1 MAATKITGKVST
13 AESVKQLHYLA
24 SALKAPRIT
33 EAAERLADQA
43 RDAGWS
49 FEDYLAAVLEREV
62 SARNA
67 SGARLRIRAA
77 GFGAPKTLEDF
88 EFDAQPAIR
97 NQVAALASGAFLT
110 EARNIVL
117 LGPPGT
123 GKTHLATAL
132 GIVAARHGHRVLFA
146 TATDWVTRLT
156 DAHRAGRLPQ
166 ELARLRRYGLII
178 VDEVG
183 YLPFEQDAANLFF
196 QLVSSRYEHASLVLT
211 SNLPFSSWGGVFGD
225 QAVAAAMIDRI
236 VHHADVLTLKGASYR
251 LRGRGIDSLPSIR
264 TSTTETEN

>member
-1 MAATKITGKVST
+1 MAAAKTTP
-13 AESVKQLHYLA
+13 ESVKQIHYLA
-24 SALKAPRIT
+24 GALKAPRIT
-33 EAAERLADQA
+33 EAATRLADQA
-43 RDAGWS
+43 RDANWS

-77 GFGAPKTLEDF
+77 GFGAVKTLEDF
-88 EFDAQPAIR
+88 DFDAQPAIR
-97 NQVAALASGAFLT
+97 QQIAALASGGFLA

-132 GIVAARHGHRVLFA
+132 GVVAAQLGQRVLFA

-156 DAHRAGRLPQ
+156 DAHRAGRLPN

-196 QLVSSRYEHASLVLT
+196 QLVSSRYEHASLILT
-211 SNLPFSSWGGVFGD
+211 SNLPFSGWGGVFGD

-264 TSTTETEN
+264 TTTETEN

>member
-1 MAATKITGKVST
+1 MSATKTTTGKAST

-88 EFDAQPAIR
+88 DFDAQPP
-97 NQVAALASGAFLT
+97 S
-110 EARNIVL
+110 E
-117 LGPPGT
+117 
-123 GKTHLATAL
+123 
-132 GIVAARHGHRVLFA
+132 
-146 TATDWVTRLT
+146 TRSPLW
-156 DAHRAGRLPQ
+156 P
-166 ELARLRRYGLII
+166 
-178 VDEVG
+178 
-183 YLPFEQDAANLFF
+183 
-196 QLVSSRYEHASLVLT
+196 
-211 SNLPFSSWGGVFGD
+211 
-225 QAVAAAMIDRI
+225 
-236 VHHADVLTLKGASYR
+236 
-251 LRGRGIDSLPSIR
+251 RGRF
-264 TSTTETEN
+264 

>member
-1 MAATKITGKVST
+1 MTATKIPD
-13 AESVKQLHYLA
+13 AIKQVHYLA
-24 SALKAPRIT
+24 AALKAPRIT
-33 EAAERLADQA
+33 EAATRLADQA

-67 SGARLRIRAA
+67 SGAELRIRAA
-77 GFGAPKTLEDF
+77 GFPARKTIEDF
-88 EFDAQPAIR
+88 DFGAQPAAR
-97 NQVAALASGAFLT
+97 PQVAALASGAFLT

-132 GIVAARHGHRVLFA
+132 GIIAARAGHRVLVA
-146 TATDWVTRLT
+146 TATDWITRLT
-156 DAHRAGRLPQ
+156 DAHRHDRLPG
-166 ELARLRRYGLII
+166 ELARLRRYALII
-178 VDEVG
+178 IDEVG

-211 SNLPFSSWGGVFGD
+211 SNLPFSSWAGVFGD

-251 LRGRGIDSLPSIR
+251 LRGHGTDTLPSARI
-264 TSTTETEN
+264 TTTQTQG

>member
-1 MAATKITGKVST
+1 MKTPASDDTM
-13 AESVKQLHYLA
+13 KQLSYLA
-24 SALKAPRIT
+24 AALKAPRIT
-33 EAAERLADQA
+33 EAAQRLAEQA
-43 RDAGWS
+43 RDAGWTH
-49 FEDYLAAVLEREV
+49 EDYLAAVLEREV
-62 SARNA
+62 SARSA
-67 SGARLRIRAA
+67 SGAQLRIRAA
-77 GFGAPKTLEDF
+77 GFPARKTLEDF
-88 EFDAQPAIR
+88 DFDAQPAVR
-97 NQVAALASGAFLT
+97 QQVAALASGAFLA

-123 GKTHLATAL
+123 GKTHVAIGLAIRACQ
-132 GIVAARHGHRVLFA
+132 AGHRVLFA

-156 DAHRAGRLPQ
+156 DAHRQGLLPR

-196 QLVSSRYEHASLVLT
+196 QLVSSRYEHASLILT
-211 SNLPFSSWGGVFGD
+211 SNLPFSGWGTVFGD

-251 LRGRGIDSLPSIR
+251 LRGRGIDSLPSIK
-264 TSTTETEN
+264 TQNQAD